1 MPNTNTLFE
10 VCKYLKNWFDR
21 NQKKHIGVIKISGGE
36 LENTYDLK
44 SGQYYRI
51 VGSVLN
57 DGIYKHPFNTLNDEV
72 FDGAIW
78 EMAIPQAFLSLCD
91 DIEAWKAKFNSLD
104 TQDGRQAM
112 SPFNSESFG
121 GYSYSK
127 SSGGSRDTTKDKSGT
142 WQSVFGARL
151 APWRKI

>member
-57 DGIYKHPFNTLNDEV
+57 DGIYKHPFNTLTDEV

-91 DIEAWKAKFNSLD
+91 DIETWKAKYAAA
-104 TQDGRQAM
+104 DGTAL

-127 SSGGSRDTTKDKSGT
+127 SSRANDTAKDKSVT
-142 WQSVFGARL
+142 WQGVFGARL

>member
-21 NQKKHIGVIKISGGE
+21 NQKKHIGLIKISGGE

-57 DGIYKHPFNTLNDEV
+57 DGIYKHPFNTLTDEV

-91 DIEAWKAKFNSLD
+91 DIEAWKNRYAAADSTAL
-104 TQDGRQAM
+104 

-127 SSGGSRDTTKDKSGT
+127 SSGANDTAKDKSGT
-142 WQSVFGARL
+142 WQGVFGARL

>member
-91 DIEAWKAKFNSLD
+91 DIEAWKNKYAAADSTAL
-104 TQDGRQAM
+104 

-127 SSGGSRDTTKDKSGT
+127 SSGANDTAKDKSGT
-142 WQSVFGARL
+142 WQGVFGARL

>member
-57 DGIYKHPFNTLNDEV
+57 DGIYKHPFNTLTDEV

-91 DIEAWKAKFNSLD
+91 DIEAWKNKYAAADSTAL
-104 TQDGRQAM
+104 

-127 SSGGSRDTTKDKSGT
+127 SSGANDTAKDKSGT
-142 WQSVFGARL
+142 WQGVFGARL

>member
-51 VGSVLN
+51 VGSVRN
-57 DGIYKHPFNTLNDEV
+57 DGIYKHPFNTLTDEV

-91 DIEAWKAKFNSLD
+91 DIETWNNKYAAADSTAL
-104 TQDGRQAM
+104 

-121 GYSYSK
+121 GYSGYNYSK
-127 SSGGSRDTTKDKSGT
+127 SSGTNDTAKDKSGT
-142 WQSVFGARL
+142 WQGVFGARL

>member
-57 DGIYKHPFNTLNDEV
+57 DGIYKHPFNTLTDEV

-91 DIEAWKAKFNSLD
+91 DIEAWKAKYAAADSTAL
-104 TQDGRQAM
+104 

-127 SSGGSRDTTKDKSGT
+127 SSGANDTAKDKSGT
-142 WQSVFGARL
+142 WQGVFGARL